1 MLDVCL
7 LGTGGLMPL
16 PDRWLTALLL
26 RHNGRLLLI
35 DCGEGTQIP
44 FKMAGWG
51 FKSLDAILLT
61 HYHADHCAGLPGL
74 LLTLGNS
81 GRDEP
86 LMIAGPPGLKEVLTG
101 LLVVCPELPFEV
113 RYLELEADKPSE
125 IQLNSFKISSLPLDH
140 AIPCLAYSVEI
151 NRRGKFLPEKARG
164 LSIPQNYW
172 KTLQKGESISLDG
185 RTISPD
191 DVLGEPRRGI
201 KLCYCTDTRP
211 VSDLRHFIAKSDLFI
226 CEGMYGNDENLPKA
240 IEKKHM
246 TFTEAAE
253 LAGDGDA
260 GELWLT
266 HYSPSLTNPEE
277 YLDNVQKVFSNAIT
291 GSDLM
296 KKTLN
301 FSRD

>member
-7 LGTGGLMPL
+7 LGTGGMMPL

-81 GRDEP
+81 GREEP
-86 LMIAGPPGLKEVLTG
+86 LVIVGPPGLKEVLTG

-125 IQLNSFKISSLPLDH
+125 ICLNSFKISSLPLDH
-140 AIPCLAYSVEI
+140 AIACLGYSVEI
-151 NRRGKFLPEKARG
+151 DRKGKFLAEKARE
-164 LSIPQNYW
+164 LNIPQNYW
-172 KTLQKGESISLDG
+172 KALQKGDSITLDG
-185 RTISPD
+185 RTISPE

-211 VSDLRHFIAKSDLFI
+211 VSDLQAFIDKSDLFI
-226 CEGMYGNDENLPKA
+226 CEGMYGDDENLPKA
-240 IEKKHM
+240 MDKKHM

-253 LAGDGDA
+253 LAREGNVE
-260 GELWLT
+260 ELWLT

-277 YLDNVQKVFSNAIT
+277 YLENSLKVFPNTLS

-301 FSRD
+301 FSRG